1 MKSPLS
7 MSFLGTIDMSL
18 SSHTFH
24 IWNALFFALLPGS
37 SYVVLFLIASE
48 KCQATTVKAC
58 LSFPGRS
65 KKRVPPFLKNRESV
79 IFHVEKK
86 NHHVTCTWPISTFV
100 SRDWRGR
107 STSLLLFF
115 PVSSIDVLWVSP
127 NSSQSPTGNSSS
139 MVIIVSNSHYIFF
152 TDYRKRERDKRGIR
166 FFAPQVKQVGWV
178 VDNTLGLCGYLL
190 LPFV

>member
-1 MKSPLS
+1 

-48 KCQATTVKAC
+48 KCQGTTVKAC

-79 IFHVEKK
+79 IFHVKK
-86 NHHVTCTWPISTFV
+86 KTTTWPARDQSPLLCHVISGV
-100 SRDWRGR
+100 DRLRCCC
-107 STSLLLFF
+107 FF

-152 TDYRKRERDKRGIR
+152 TDYRKRERDRRGIR

>member
-1 MKSPLS
+1 

-115 PVSSIDVLWVSP
+115 SCLVDRRFVGVAQFQPITNRQFLID
-127 NSSQSPTGNSSS
+127 GN
-139 MVIIVSNSHYIFF
+139 N
-152 TDYRKRERDKRGIR
+152 RLK
-166 FFAPQVKQVGWV
+166 FALYFLHW
-178 VDNTLGLCGYLL
+178 L
-190 LPFV
+190 